1 MNNTLVLMVLNLVGK
16 LFSFFREMVFSY
28 FYGTSAITDAFN
40 TSTTAA
46 TLIFSVITYALSKT
60 YIPTFSQI
68 TKERGDMAGD
78 EFTNKLLNFS
88 LFLCTTIMI
97 LGLVF
102 APYIVKM
109 FAIGYDGAKL
119 KIASLFMRAIILTM
133 YPNIYAAIF
142 SSYLQIK
149 GDFITPAL
157 PLLILNVILGITVAI
172 SKGNVV
178 IMAVGIFLA
187 YFVQFAVFPR
197 KIKETGFKRGKVKL
211 DIDKD
216 IKKLIRLSIPT
227 IFSMAAVYISTIVDQ
242 SFASIVAND
251 GGVSVINYSLKI
263 LRIVSSTFI
272 VPFQITAYPLI
283 GKLAAEG
290 NFDEVKNITE
300 KTMVKVMVLFIP
312 SLVGLMVL
320 SRPII
325 SFVYMRGAFGYDDM
339 IRTADVLF
347 YYTIYLIGPAVADLL
362 YLTFFSVQN
371 TKIPTIISFI
381 QLSVNIYLDYALS
394 KRYGLIG
401 LALATT
407 LSQFVLVGLASTM
420 YVKYFGKLDNAYIFK
435 NIGKIAIAATILG
448 FVAHYTYSLRPS
460 NLWLLVTILIA
471 AVVYLAI
478 IFSLK
483 VDGLDEIKEKFTKK
497 IEKIRKKD

>member
-1 MNNTLVLMVLNLVGK
+1 
-16 LFSFFREMVFSY
+16 
-28 FYGTSAITDAFN
+28 
-40 TSTTAA
+40 
-46 TLIFSVITYALSKT
+46 
-60 YIPTFSQI
+60 
-68 TKERGDMAGD
+68 
-78 EFTNKLLNFS
+78 
-88 LFLCTTIMI
+88 MI

-109 FAIGYDGAKL
+109 FAIGYDGDKL
-119 KIASLFMRAIILTM
+119 KIASLFMRAVILTM

-157 PLLILNVILGITVAI
+157 PLLILNIILGITVAI
-172 SKGNVV
+172 SKGNIY

-187 YFVQFAVFPR
+187 YLVQFIVFPR
-197 KIKETGFKRGKVKL
+197 KIRKVGFKRKRGWL
-211 DIDKD
+211 DIDRD
-216 IKKLIRLSIPT
+216 IKTLIKLSIPT

-251 GGVSVINYSLKI
+251 GGVSVVNYSLKI

-272 VPFQITAYPLI
+272 VPFQITAYPII

-290 NFDEVKNITE
+290 NFKEVKNITS
-300 KTMVKVMVLFIP
+300 KTMVKIMILFIP

-325 SFVYMRGAFGYDDM
+325 SFVYMRGAFGYEDM

-347 YYTIYLIGPAVADLL
+347 YYTIYLIGPAIADLL
-362 YLTFFSVQN
+362 YLSFFSIQN
-371 TKIPTIISFI
+371 TKIPTLISFI
-381 QLSVNIYLDYALS
+381 QLSVNIFLDYTLS
-394 KRYGLIG
+394 ARYGLIG

-420 YVKYFGKLDNAYIFK
+420 YIKHFGKLDNAYIFK
-435 NIGKIAIAATILG
+435 NIGKILIGATALG
-448 FVAHYTYSLRPS
+448 HVANFIYNLRPS
-460 NLWLLVTILIA
+460 NIWLFVTILVA
-471 AVVYLAI
+471 ALVYLAI
-478 IFSLK
+478 IFALK
-483 VDGLDEIKEKFTKK
+483 VDGLDEIKEKFVGK
-497 IEKIRKKD
+497 IGKF

>member
-1 MNNTLVLMVLNLVGK
+1 MVLNLIGK

-28 FYGTSAITDAFN
+28 FYGTGAITDAFN

-60 YIPTFSQI
+60 YIPTFSKI
-68 TKERGDMAGD
+68 SKEKGEAEGDV
-78 EFTNKLLNFS
+78 FTNKLLNFS
-88 LFLCTTIMI
+88 LFLCTSIMI
-97 LGLVF
+97 LGLAF
-102 APYIVKM
+102 APFIVKM
-109 FAIGYDGAKL
+109 FAIGYDGDKL
-119 KIASLFMRAIILTM
+119 RISSLFMRAVILTM

-157 PLLILNVILGITVAI
+157 PLLILNIILGITVAI
-172 SKGNVV
+172 SKGNIY
-178 IMAVGIFLA
+178 IMAGGIFLA
-187 YFVQFAVFPR
+187 YFIQYIVFPSQIR
-197 KIKETGFKRGKVKL
+197 KAGFKRKIGKFE
-211 DIDKD
+211 IDED
-216 IKKLIRLSIPT
+216 IKTLIKLSIPT

-251 GGVSVINYSLKI
+251 GGVSIINYSLKI

-290 NFDEVKNITE
+290 NFEEVKNITS
-300 KTMVKVMVLFIP
+300 KTLVKIMILFIP

-325 SFVYMRGAFGYDDM
+325 SFVYMRGAFGYEDM
-339 IRTADVLF
+339 VRTADVLF

-362 YLTFFSVQN
+362 YLSFFSIQN
-371 TKIPTIISFI
+371 TKIPTLISFA
-381 QLSVNIYLDYALS
+381 QLCVNVFLDYALS
-394 KRYGLIG
+394 GKYGLVG

-407 LSQFVLVGLASTM
+407 ISQFVLVGLAIIM
-420 YVKYFGKLDNAYIFK
+420 YRKYFGKLNHTYIFK
-435 NIGKIAIAATILG
+435 NIGKIAIGGTALG
-448 FVAHYTYSLRPS
+448 LVINYTYKLRPS
-460 NLWLLVTILIA
+460 NSWLLFTILIGA
-471 AVVYLAI
+471 TIYLAI
-478 IFSLK
+478 IFALK
-483 VDGLDEIKEKFTKK
+483 VDGIEEIKEKFTKK
-497 IEKIRKKD
+497 IRKRK

>member
-1 MNNTLVLMVLNLVGK
+1 MNNTLILMVLNLIGK

-60 YIPTFSQI
+60 YIPSFSKI
-68 TKERGDMAGD
+68 SKERGEAAGD

-109 FAIGYDGAKL
+109 FAIGYDGEKL
-119 KIASLFMRAIILTM
+119 KIASLFMRAVILTM

-157 PLLILNVILGITVAI
+157 PLLILNIILGITVAI
-172 SKGNVV
+172 SKGNIY
-178 IMAVGIFLA
+178 IMAAGIFLA
-187 YFVQFAVFPR
+187 YFVQFAVFPK
-197 KIKETGFKRGKVKL
+197 KIKESGFKRKRAKAKIDE
-211 DIDKD
+211 DIRTL
-216 IKKLIRLSIPT
+216 IKLSIPT

-272 VPFQITAYPLI
+272 VPFQITAYPII

-290 NFDEVKNITE
+290 NFNEVKNITS
-300 KTMVKVMVLFIP
+300 KTMVKIMILFIP

-325 SFVYMRGAFGYDDM
+325 SFVYMRGAFGYEDM

-347 YYTIYLIGPAVADLL
+347 YYTIYLIGPAIADLL
-362 YLTFFSVQN
+362 YLSFFSVQN

-381 QLSVNIYLDYALS
+381 QLSVNVFLDFTLS
-394 KRYGLIG
+394 SKYGLVG

-407 LSQFVLVGLASTM
+407 LSQFVLVGLASLM
-420 YVKYFGKLDNAYIFK
+420 YVKHFGKLDNAYIIK
-435 NIGKIAIAATILG
+435 NIGKIAIGAAALG
-448 FVAHYTYSLRPS
+448 FTANYTSKLRPS
-460 NLWLLVTILIA
+460 NFWLLVTILLA
-471 AVVYLAI
+471 SVVYLAI
-478 IFSLK
+478 IFALK

-497 IEKIRKKD
+497 IKKFR

>member
-1 MNNTLVLMVLNLVGK
+1 MNNTLILMVLNLIGK

-60 YIPTFSQI
+60 YIPTFSKI
-68 TKERGDMAGD
+68 SKERGEAAGD
-78 EFTNKLLNFS
+78 DFTNKLLNFS

-109 FAIGYDGAKL
+109 FAIGYDGDKL

-157 PLLILNVILGITVAI
+157 PLLILNIILGVTVAI
-172 SKGNVV
+172 SKGNIY
-178 IMAVGIFLA
+178 IMAIGIFLA
-187 YFVQFAVFPR
+187 YFVQFAVFPA
-197 KIKETGFKRGKVKL
+197 KIRQTGFKRAKIKL
-211 DIDKD
+211 DIDDD
-216 IKKLIRLSIPT
+216 IKNLIKLSIPT

-272 VPFQITAYPLI
+272 VPFQITAYPTI
-283 GKLAAEG
+283 GRLAAER
-290 NFDEVKNITE
+290 NFEEVKNITSR
-300 KTMVKVMVLFIP
+300 TMVKIMILFIP

-325 SFVYMRGAFGYDDM
+325 SFVYMRGAFGYEDM

-347 YYTIYLIGPAVADLL
+347 YYTIYLIGPAIADLL
-362 YLTFFSVQN
+362 YLSFFSVQN

-381 QLSVNIYLDYALS
+381 QLSVNIFLDYTLS
-394 KRYGLIG
+394 ARYGLIG

-407 LSQFVLVGLASTM
+407 FSQFVLVGLASFM
-420 YVKYFGKLDNAYIFK
+420 YKKHFGKLDNAYIFK
-435 NIGKIAIAATILG
+435 NIGKIAIGAITLG
-448 FVAHYTYSLRPS
+448 LIANYTYKLRPS
-460 NLWLLVTILIA
+460 NIWLLITIFLA
-471 AVVYLAI
+471 AIIYLAI
-478 IFSLK
+478 IFALR
-483 VDGLDEIKEKFTKK
+483 VDGLDEIKEKFVGKIGKFKK
-497 IEKIRKKD
+497 K

>member
-1 MNNTLVLMVLNLVGK
+1 MNNTLILMVLNLIGK

-60 YIPTFSQI
+60 YIPSFSKI
-68 TKERGDMAGD
+68 SKERGEAAGD

-109 FAIGYDGAKL
+109 FAIGYDGEKL
-119 KIASLFMRAIILTM
+119 KIASLFMRAVILTM

-157 PLLILNVILGITVAI
+157 PLLILNIILGITVAI
-172 SKGNVV
+172 SKGNIY
-178 IMAVGIFLA
+178 IMAAGIFLA
-187 YFVQFAVFPR
+187 YFVQFAVFPK
-197 KIKETGFKRGKVKL
+197 KIKESGFKRKRARAEIDE
-211 DIDKD
+211 DIRTL
-216 IKKLIRLSIPT
+216 IKLSIPT

-272 VPFQITAYPLI
+272 VPFQITAYPII

-290 NFDEVKNITE
+290 NFNEVKNITS
-300 KTMVKVMVLFIP
+300 KTMVKIMILFIP

-325 SFVYMRGAFGYDDM
+325 SFVYMRGAFGYEDM

-362 YLTFFSVQN
+362 YLSFFSVQN

-381 QLSVNIYLDYALS
+381 QLSVNVFLDFTLS
-394 KRYGLIG
+394 AKYGLVG

-407 LSQFVLVGLASTM
+407 LSQFVLVGLASFM
-420 YVKYFGKLDNAYIFK
+420 YIRHFGKLDNAYIFK
-435 NIGKIAIAATILG
+435 NIGKIAIGAAALG
-448 FVAHYTYSLRPS
+448 FTAYYTYKLRPS
-460 NLWLLVTILIA
+460 NLWLLVTILLA
-471 AVVYLAI
+471 SVVYLAI
-478 IFSLK
+478 IFALK

-497 IEKIRKKD
+497 IKKFR

>member
-1 MNNTLVLMVLNLVGK
+1 MNNTLILMVLNLIGK

-60 YIPTFSQI
+60 YIPSFSKI
-68 TKERGDMAGD
+68 SKERGEAAGD

-109 FAIGYDGAKL
+109 FAIGYDGEKL
-119 KIASLFMRAIILTM
+119 KIASLFMRAVILTM

-157 PLLILNVILGITVAI
+157 PLLILNIILGITVAI
-172 SKGNVV
+172 SKGNIY
-178 IMAVGIFLA
+178 IMAAGIFLA
-187 YFVQFAVFPR
+187 YFVQFAVFPK
-197 KIKETGFKRGKVKL
+197 KIKESGFRRKRDKAKIDE
-211 DIDKD
+211 DIRTL
-216 IKKLIRLSIPT
+216 IKLSIPT

-272 VPFQITAYPLI
+272 VPFQITAYPII

-290 NFDEVKNITE
+290 NFNEVKNITS
-300 KTMVKVMVLFIP
+300 KTMVKIMILFIP

-325 SFVYMRGAFGYDDM
+325 SFVYMRGAFGYEDM

-362 YLTFFSVQN
+362 YLSFFSVQN

-381 QLSVNIYLDYALS
+381 QLSVNVFLDFALS
-394 KRYGLIG
+394 RKYGLVG

-407 LSQFVLVGLASTM
+407 LSQFVLVGLASFM
-420 YVKYFGKLDNAYIFK
+420 YIKHFGKLDNAYIIK
-435 NIGKIAIAATILG
+435 NIGKIAIGAAALG
-448 FVAHYTYSLRPS
+448 FTAYYTYKLRPS
-460 NLWLLVTILIA
+460 NLWLLVTILLA
-471 AVVYLAI
+471 SVVYLAI
-478 IFSLK
+478 IFALK
-483 VDGLDEIKEKFTKK
+483 VEGLDEIKEKFTKK
-497 IEKIRKKD
+497 IKKFR

>member
-1 MNNTLVLMVLNLVGK
+1 MNNTLILMVLNLIGK

-60 YIPTFSQI
+60 YIPSFSKI
-68 TKERGDMAGD
+68 SKERGEAAGD
-78 EFTNKLLNFS
+78 DFTNKLLNFS

-109 FAIGYDGAKL
+109 FAIGYDGEKL
-119 KIASLFMRAIILTM
+119 KIASLFMRAVILTM

-157 PLLILNVILGITVAI
+157 PLLILNIILGITVAI
-172 SKGNVV
+172 SKGNIY
-178 IMAVGIFLA
+178 IMAAGIFLA
-187 YFVQFAVFPR
+187 YFVQFAVFPK
-197 KIKETGFKRGKVKL
+197 KIKESGFKRKRAKAKIDE
-211 DIDKD
+211 DIRTL
-216 IKKLIRLSIPT
+216 IKLSIPT

-272 VPFQITAYPLI
+272 VPFQITAYPII

-290 NFDEVKNITE
+290 NFNEVKNITS
-300 KTMVKVMVLFIP
+300 KTMVKIMILFIP

-325 SFVYMRGAFGYDDM
+325 SFVYMRGAFGYEDM

-362 YLTFFSVQN
+362 YLSFFSVQN

-381 QLSVNIYLDYALS
+381 QLSVNVFLDFALS
-394 KRYGLIG
+394 RKYGLVG

-407 LSQFVLVGLASTM
+407 LSQFVLVGLASFM
-420 YVKYFGKLDNAYIFK
+420 YIKHFGKLDNAYIIK
-435 NIGKIAIAATILG
+435 NIGKIAIGAAALG
-448 FVAHYTYSLRPS
+448 FTAYYTYKLRPS
-460 NLWLLVTILIA
+460 NLWLLVTILLA
-471 AVVYLAI
+471 SVVYLAI
-478 IFSLK
+478 IFALK
-483 VDGLDEIKEKFTKK
+483 VEGLDEIKEKFTKK
-497 IEKIRKKD
+497 IKKFR

>member
-1 MNNTLVLMVLNLVGK
+1 MNNTLILMVLNLIGK

-60 YIPTFSQI
+60 YIPSFSKI
-68 TKERGDMAGD
+68 SKERGEAAGD

-109 FAIGYDGAKL
+109 FAIGYDGEKL
-119 KIASLFMRAIILTM
+119 KIASLFMRAVILTM

-157 PLLILNVILGITVAI
+157 PLLILNIILGITVAI
-172 SKGNVV
+172 SKGNIY
-178 IMAVGIFLA
+178 IMAIGIFLA
-187 YFVQFAVFPR
+187 YFVQFAVFPK
-197 KIKETGFKRGKVKL
+197 KIKESGFRRKR
-211 DIDKD
+211 DKAKFDED
-216 IKKLIRLSIPT
+216 IKTLIKLSIPT

-272 VPFQITAYPLI
+272 VPFQITAYPII

-290 NFDEVKNITE
+290 NFNEVKNITS
-300 KTMVKVMVLFIP
+300 KTMVKIMILFIP

-325 SFVYMRGAFGYDDM
+325 SFVYMRGAFGYEDM

-362 YLTFFSVQN
+362 YLSFFSIQN

-381 QLSVNIYLDYALS
+381 QLSVNVFLDFTLS
-394 KRYGLIG
+394 AKYGLVG

-407 LSQFVLVGLASTM
+407 LSQFVLVGLASFM
-420 YVKYFGKLDNAYIFK
+420 YIKHFGKLDNAYIIK
-435 NIGKIAIAATILG
+435 NIGKIAIGAAALG
-448 FVAHYTYSLRPS
+448 FTAYYTYKLRPS
-460 NLWLLVTILIA
+460 NLWLLVTILLA
-471 AVVYLAI
+471 SVVYLAI
-478 IFSLK
+478 IFALK

-497 IEKIRKKD
+497 IKKFR

>member
-1 MNNTLVLMVLNLVGK
+1 MNNTLILMVLNLIGK

-28 FYGTSAITDAFN
+28 FYGTGAITDAFN

-60 YIPTFSQI
+60 YIPTFSKI
-68 TKERGDMAGD
+68 SKEKGEAEGDV
-78 EFTNKLLNFS
+78 FTNKLLNFS
-88 LFLCTTIMI
+88 LFLCTSIMI
-97 LGLVF
+97 LGLAF
-102 APYIVKM
+102 APFIVKM
-109 FAIGYDGAKL
+109 FAIGYDGDKL
-119 KIASLFMRAIILTM
+119 RISSLFMRAVILTM

-157 PLLILNVILGITVAI
+157 PLLILNIILGITVAI
-172 SKGNVV
+172 SKGNIY
-178 IMAVGIFLA
+178 IMAGGIFLA
-187 YFVQFAVFPR
+187 YFIQYIVFPSQIR
-197 KIKETGFKRGKVKL
+197 KAGFKRKIGKFE
-211 DIDKD
+211 IDED
-216 IKKLIRLSIPT
+216 IKTLIKLSIPT

-251 GGVSVINYSLKI
+251 GGVSIINYSLKI

-290 NFDEVKNITE
+290 NFEEVKNITS
-300 KTMVKVMVLFIP
+300 KTLVKIMILFIP

-325 SFVYMRGAFGYDDM
+325 SFVYMRGAFGYEDM
-339 IRTADVLF
+339 VRTADVLF

-362 YLTFFSVQN
+362 YLSFFSVQN
-371 TKIPTIISFI
+371 TKIPTIISFA
-381 QLSVNIYLDYALS
+381 QLCVNVFLDYALS
-394 KRYGLIG
+394 GKYGLVG

-407 LSQFVLVGLASTM
+407 ISQFVLVGLAIIM
-420 YVKYFGKLDNAYIFK
+420 YRKYFGKLNHTYIFK
-435 NIGKIAIAATILG
+435 NIGKIAIGGTALG
-448 FVAHYTYSLRPS
+448 LVINYTYKLRPS
-460 NLWLLVTILIA
+460 NSWLLFTILIGA
-471 AVVYLAI
+471 TIYLAI
-478 IFSLK
+478 IFALK
-483 VDGLDEIKEKFTKK
+483 VDGIEEIKEKFTKK
-497 IEKIRKKD
+497 IRKRK

>member
-1 MNNTLVLMVLNLVGK
+1 MNNTLVLMVLNLIGK

-28 FYGTSAITDAFN
+28 FYGTSAITDSFN

-60 YIPTFSQI
+60 YIPSFSKI
-68 TKERGDMAGD
+68 SKEKGEEAGD

-97 LGLVF
+97 IGLVF

-109 FAIGYDGAKL
+109 FAIGYDGEKL
-119 KIASLFMRAIILTM
+119 KIASLFMRAVILTM

-157 PLLILNVILGITVAI
+157 PLLILNIILGITVAV
-172 SKGNVV
+172 SKGNIY
-178 IMAVGIFLA
+178 IMAAGIFLA
-187 YFVQFAVFPR
+187 YFVQFAVFPK
-197 KIKETGFKRGKVKL
+197 KIKESGFKRKRAKAKIDE
-211 DIDKD
+211 DIRTL
-216 IKKLIRLSIPT
+216 IKLSIPT

-272 VPFQITAYPLI
+272 VPFQITAYPII

-290 NFDEVKNITE
+290 NFDEVKHITS
-300 KTMVKVMVLFIP
+300 KTMVKIMILFIP

-325 SFVYMRGAFGYDDM
+325 SFVYMRGAFGYEDM
-339 IRTADVLF
+339 VRTADVLF

-362 YLTFFSVQN
+362 YLSFFSVQN

-381 QLSVNIYLDYALS
+381 QLSVNVFLDFTLS
-394 KRYGLIG
+394 AKYGLVG

-407 LSQFVLVGLASTM
+407 LSQFVLVGLASFM
-420 YVKYFGKLDNAYIFK
+420 YVKHFGKLDNAYIIK
-435 NIGKIAIAATILG
+435 NLGKIGLGGVALG
-448 FVAHYTYSLRPS
+448 FVAYYTYKLRPS
-460 NLWLLVTILIA
+460 NLWLLVTILLA
-471 AVVYLAI
+471 SLVYLAI
-478 IFSLK
+478 ILALK

-497 IEKIRKKD
+497 IKKFR

>member
-1 MNNTLVLMVLNLVGK
+1 MNNTLILMVLNLIGK

-60 YIPTFSQI
+60 YIPSFSKI
-68 TKERGDMAGD
+68 SKERGEAAGD
-78 EFTNKLLNFS
+78 DFTNKLLNFS

-109 FAIGYDGAKL
+109 FAIGYDGEKL
-119 KIASLFMRAIILTM
+119 KIASLFMRAVILTM

-157 PLLILNVILGITVAI
+157 PLLILNIILGITVAI
-172 SKGNVV
+172 SKGNIY
-178 IMAVGIFLA
+178 IMAAGIFLA
-187 YFVQFAVFPR
+187 YFVQFAVFPK
-197 KIKETGFKRGKVKL
+197 KIKESGFKRKRAKAKIDE
-211 DIDKD
+211 DIRTL
-216 IKKLIRLSIPT
+216 IKLSIPT

-272 VPFQITAYPLI
+272 VPFQITAYPII

-290 NFDEVKNITE
+290 NFNEVKNITS
-300 KTMVKVMVLFIP
+300 KTMVKIMILFIP

-325 SFVYMRGAFGYDDM
+325 SFVYMRGAFGYEDM

-362 YLTFFSVQN
+362 YLSFFSVQN

-381 QLSVNIYLDYALS
+381 QLSVNVFLDFTLS
-394 KRYGLIG
+394 AKYGLVG

-407 LSQFVLVGLASTM
+407 LSQFVLVGLASLM
-420 YVKYFGKLDNAYIFK
+420 YVKHFGKLDNAYIIK
-435 NIGKIAIAATILG
+435 NIGKIAIGAAALG
-448 FVAHYTYSLRPS
+448 FTAYYTYKLRPS
-460 NLWLLVTILIA
+460 NLWLLVTILLA
-471 AVVYLAI
+471 SVVYLAI
-478 IFSLK
+478 IFALK

-497 IEKIRKKD
+497 IKKFR

>member
-1 MNNTLVLMVLNLVGK
+1 MNNTLILMVLNLIGK

-60 YIPTFSQI
+60 YIPSFSKI
-68 TKERGDMAGD
+68 SKERGEAAGD

-109 FAIGYDGAKL
+109 FAIGYDGEKL
-119 KIASLFMRAIILTM
+119 KIASLFMRAVILTM

-157 PLLILNVILGITVAI
+157 PLLILNIILGITVAI
-172 SKGNVV
+172 SKGNIY
-178 IMAVGIFLA
+178 IMAAGIFLA
-187 YFVQFAVFPR
+187 YFVQFAVFPK
-197 KIKETGFKRGKVKL
+197 KIKESGFKRKRAKAEIDD
-211 DIDKD
+211 DIRTL
-216 IKKLIRLSIPT
+216 IKLSIPT

-272 VPFQITAYPLI
+272 VPFQITAYPII

-290 NFDEVKNITE
+290 NFNEVKNITS
-300 KTMVKVMVLFIP
+300 KTMVKIMILFIP

-325 SFVYMRGAFGYDDM
+325 SFVYMRGAFGYEDM

-362 YLTFFSVQN
+362 YLSFFSVQN

-381 QLSVNIYLDYALS
+381 QLSVNVFLDFALS
-394 KRYGLIG
+394 RKYGLVG

-407 LSQFVLVGLASTM
+407 LSQFVLVGLASFM
-420 YVKYFGKLDNAYIFK
+420 YIKHFGKLDNAYIIK
-435 NIGKIAIAATILG
+435 NIGKIAIGAAALG
-448 FVAHYTYSLRPS
+448 FTAYYTYKLRPS
-460 NLWLLVTILIA
+460 NLWLLVTILLA
-471 AVVYLAI
+471 SVVYLAI
-478 IFSLK
+478 IFALK
-483 VDGLDEIKEKFTKK
+483 VEGLDEIKEKFTKK
-497 IEKIRKKD
+497 IKKFR

>member
-1 MNNTLVLMVLNLVGK
+1 MNNTLILMVLNLIGK

-28 FYGTSAITDAFN
+28 FYGTGAITDAFN

-46 TLIFSVITYALSKT
+46 TLIFSVITYAISKT
-60 YIPTFSQI
+60 YIPTFSKI
-68 TKERGDMAGD
+68 CKERGEAEGD
-78 EFTNKLLNFS
+78 VFTNKLLNFS
-88 LFLCTTIMI
+88 LFLCTVIMI
-97 LGLVF
+97 LGLLF
-102 APYIVKM
+102 APFIVKM
-109 FAIGYDGAKL
+109 FAIGYDGDKL
-119 KIASLFMRAIILTM
+119 KIASLFMRAVILTM

-157 PLLILNVILGITVAI
+157 PLLILNIILGITVAF
-172 SKGNVV
+172 SKGNIY
-178 IMAVGIFLA
+178 IMAGGIFLA
-187 YFVQFAVFPR
+187 YFIQFAVFPKR
-197 KIKETGFKRGKVKL
+197 IKETGFKRKRAKAEIDE
-211 DIDKD
+211 DIRTL
-216 IKKLIRLSIPT
+216 IKLSIPT

-290 NFDEVKNITE
+290 KFDEVKNITS
-300 KTMVKVMVLFIP
+300 KTLIKIMILFIP

-339 IRTADVLF
+339 VRTADVLF

-362 YLTFFSVQN
+362 YLSFFSVQN

-381 QLSVNIYLDYALS
+381 QLCVNVFLDYALS
-394 KRYGLIG
+394 GKYGLVG

-407 LSQFVLVGLASTM
+407 ISQFVLVGLAIIM
-420 YVKYFGKLDNAYIFK
+420 YKKYFGKLNRAYIFK
-435 NIGKIAIAATILG
+435 NIGKIAIGGLALG
-448 FVAHYTYSLRPS
+448 LVTNYTYKLRPS
-460 NLWLLVTILIA
+460 NSWLLVTILGGAI
-471 AVVYLAI
+471 VYLAI
-478 IFSLK
+478 IFALK
-483 VDGLDEIKEKFTKK
+483 VDGVDELKDKFLKK
-497 IEKIRKKD
+497 IKR

>member
-1 MNNTLVLMVLNLVGK
+1 MVLNLIGK

-28 FYGTSAITDAFN
+28 FYGTGAITDAFN

-60 YIPTFSQI
+60 YIPTFSKI
-68 TKERGDMAGD
+68 SKEKGEAEGDV
-78 EFTNKLLNFS
+78 FTNKLLNFS
-88 LFLCTTIMI
+88 LFLCTSIMI
-97 LGLVF
+97 LGLAF
-102 APYIVKM
+102 APFIVKM
-109 FAIGYDGAKL
+109 FAIGYDGDKL
-119 KIASLFMRAIILTM
+119 RISSLFMRAVILTM

-157 PLLILNVILGITVAI
+157 PLLILNIILGITVAI
-172 SKGNVV
+172 SKGNIY
-178 IMAVGIFLA
+178 IMAGGIFLA
-187 YFVQFAVFPR
+187 YFIQYIVFPSQIR
-197 KIKETGFKRGKVKL
+197 KAGFKRKIGKFE
-211 DIDKD
+211 IDED
-216 IKKLIRLSIPT
+216 IKTLIKLSIPT

-251 GGVSVINYSLKI
+251 GGVSIINYSLKI

-290 NFDEVKNITE
+290 NFEEVKNITS
-300 KTMVKVMVLFIP
+300 KTLVKIMILFIP

-325 SFVYMRGAFGYDDM
+325 SFVYMRGAFGYEDM
-339 IRTADVLF
+339 VRTADVLF

-362 YLTFFSVQN
+362 YLSFFSVQN
-371 TKIPTIISFI
+371 TKIPTIISFA
-381 QLSVNIYLDYALS
+381 QLCVNVFLDYALS
-394 KRYGLIG
+394 GKYGLVG

-407 LSQFVLVGLASTM
+407 ISQFVLVGLAIIM
-420 YVKYFGKLDNAYIFK
+420 YRKYFGKLNHTYIFK
-435 NIGKIAIAATILG
+435 NIGKIAIGGTALG
-448 FVAHYTYSLRPS
+448 LVINYTYKLRPS
-460 NLWLLVTILIA
+460 NSWLLFTILIGA
-471 AVVYLAI
+471 TIYLAI
-478 IFSLK
+478 IFALK
-483 VDGLDEIKEKFTKK
+483 VDGIEEIKEKFTKK
-497 IEKIRKKD
+497 IRKRK

>member
-1 MNNTLVLMVLNLVGK
+1 MVLNLIGK

-28 FYGTSAITDAFN
+28 FYGTGAITDAFN

-60 YIPTFSQI
+60 YIPTFSKI
-68 TKERGDMAGD
+68 SKEKGEAEGDV
-78 EFTNKLLNFS
+78 FTNKLLNFS
-88 LFLCTTIMI
+88 LFLCTSIMI
-97 LGLVF
+97 LGLAF
-102 APYIVKM
+102 APFIVKM
-109 FAIGYDGAKL
+109 FAIGYDGDKL
-119 KIASLFMRAIILTM
+119 RISSLFMRAVILTM

-157 PLLILNVILGITVAI
+157 PLLILNIILGITVAI
-172 SKGNVV
+172 SKGNIY
-178 IMAVGIFLA
+178 IMAGGIFLA
-187 YFVQFAVFPR
+187 YFIQYIVFPSQIR
-197 KIKETGFKRGKVKL
+197 KAGFKRKIGKFE
-211 DIDKD
+211 IDED
-216 IKKLIRLSIPT
+216 IKTLIKLSIPT

-251 GGVSVINYSLKI
+251 GGVSIINYSLKI

-290 NFDEVKNITE
+290 NFEEVKNITS
-300 KTMVKVMVLFIP
+300 KTLVKIMILFIP

-325 SFVYMRGAFGYDDM
+325 SFVYMRGAFGYEDM
-339 IRTADVLF
+339 VRTADVLF

-362 YLTFFSVQN
+362 YLSFFSVQN
-371 TKIPTIISFI
+371 TKIPTLISFA
-381 QLSVNIYLDYALS
+381 QLCVNVFLDYALS
-394 KRYGLIG
+394 GKYGLVG

-407 LSQFVLVGLASTM
+407 ISQFVLVGLAIIM
-420 YVKYFGKLDNAYIFK
+420 YRKYFGKLNHTYIFK
-435 NIGKIAIAATILG
+435 NIGKIAIGGTALG
-448 FVAHYTYSLRPS
+448 LVINYTYKLRPS
-460 NLWLLVTILIA
+460 NSWLLFTILIGA
-471 AVVYLAI
+471 TIYLAI
-478 IFSLK
+478 IFALK
-483 VDGLDEIKEKFTKK
+483 VDGIEEIKEKFTKK
-497 IEKIRKKD
+497 IKKRK

>member
-1 MNNTLVLMVLNLVGK
+1 MNNTLILMVLNLIGK

-60 YIPTFSQI
+60 YIPSFSKI
-68 TKERGDMAGD
+68 SKERGEAAGD

-109 FAIGYDGAKL
+109 FAIGYDGEKL
-119 KIASLFMRAIILTM
+119 KIASLFMRAVILTM

-157 PLLILNVILGITVAI
+157 PLLILNIILGITVAI
-172 SKGNVV
+172 SNGNIY
-178 IMAVGIFLA
+178 IMAIGIFLA
-187 YFVQFAVFPR
+187 YFVQFAVFPK
-197 KIKETGFKRGKVKL
+197 KIKESGFKRKRAKAEIDE
-211 DIDKD
+211 DIRTL
-216 IKKLIRLSIPT
+216 IKLSIPT

-272 VPFQITAYPLI
+272 VPFQITAYPII

-290 NFDEVKNITE
+290 NFNEVKNITS
-300 KTMVKVMVLFIP
+300 KTMVKIMILFIP

-325 SFVYMRGAFGYDDM
+325 SFVYMRGAFGYEDM

-362 YLTFFSVQN
+362 YLSFFSVQN

-381 QLSVNIYLDYALS
+381 QLSVNVFLDFALS
-394 KRYGLIG
+394 RKYGLVG

-407 LSQFVLVGLASTM
+407 LSQFVLVGLASFM
-420 YVKYFGKLDNAYIFK
+420 YIKHFGKLDNAYIIK
-435 NIGKIAIAATILG
+435 NIGKIAIGAAALG
-448 FVAHYTYSLRPS
+448 FTAYYTYKLRPS
-460 NLWLLVTILIA
+460 NLWLLVTILLA
-471 AVVYLAI
+471 SVVYLAI
-478 IFSLK
+478 IFALK
-483 VDGLDEIKEKFTKK
+483 VEGLDEIKEKFTKK
-497 IEKIRKKD
+497 IKKFR

>member
-1 MNNTLVLMVLNLVGK
+1 MNNTLILMILNLIGK

-60 YIPTFSQI
+60 YIPTFSKI
-68 TKERGDMAGD
+68 SKERGKVAGD

-109 FAIGYDGAKL
+109 FAIGYDGDKL

-157 PLLILNVILGITVAI
+157 PLLILNIILGVTVAI
-172 SKGNVV
+172 SKGNIY

-187 YFVQFAVFPR
+187 YFIQFAVFPA
-197 KIKETGFKRGKVKL
+197 KIRQTGFKRAKIKL
-211 DIDKD
+211 DIDDD
-216 IKKLIRLSIPT
+216 IKNLIKLSIPT

-272 VPFQITAYPLI
+272 VPFQITAYPII
-283 GKLAAEG
+283 GRLAAER
-290 NFDEVKNITE
+290 NFEEVKNITSR
-300 KTMVKVMVLFIP
+300 TMVKIMVLFIP

-325 SFVYMRGAFGYDDM
+325 SFVYMRGAFGYEDM

-347 YYTIYLIGPAVADLL
+347 YYTIYLIGPAIADLL
-362 YLTFFSVQN
+362 YLSFFSVQN

-381 QLSVNIYLDYALS
+381 QLSVNIFLDYTLS
-394 KRYGLIG
+394 ARYGLIG

-407 LSQFVLVGLASTM
+407 FSQFVLVGLASFM
-420 YVKYFGKLDNAYIFK
+420 YKKHFGNLDNAYIFK
-435 NIGKIAIAATILG
+435 NIGKIAIGAFALG
-448 FVAHYTYSLRPS
+448 LIANYTYKLRPS
-460 NLWLLVTILIA
+460 NIWLLVTILVA
-471 AVVYLAI
+471 GLAYLAI
-478 IFSLK
+478 IFALK
-483 VDGLDEIKEKFTKK
+483 VDGLDEIKEKFVGK
-497 IEKIRKKD
+497 IGKFRKK

>member
-1 MNNTLVLMVLNLVGK
+1 MNNTLILMVLNLIGK

-60 YIPTFSQI
+60 YIPTFSKI
-68 TKERGDMAGD
+68 SKERGEAAGD

-109 FAIGYDGAKL
+109 FAIGYDGDKL

-157 PLLILNVILGITVAI
+157 PLLILNIILGITVAI
-172 SKGNVV
+172 SKGNIY

-187 YFVQFAVFPR
+187 YFVQFAVFPA
-197 KIKETGFKRGKVKL
+197 KIRQTGFKRAKINL
-211 DIDKD
+211 DIDDD
-216 IKKLIRLSIPT
+216 IKNLIKLSIPT

-272 VPFQITAYPLI
+272 VPFQITAYPII
-283 GKLAAEG
+283 GRLSAER
-290 NFDEVKNITE
+290 NFEEVKNITSR
-300 KTMVKVMVLFIP
+300 TMVKIMVLFIP

-325 SFVYMRGAFGYDDM
+325 SFVYMRGAFGYEDM

-347 YYTIYLIGPAVADLL
+347 YYTIYLIGPAIADLL
-362 YLTFFSVQN
+362 YLSFFSVQN

-381 QLSVNIYLDYALS
+381 QLSVNIFLDYTLS
-394 KRYGLIG
+394 ARYGLIG

-407 LSQFVLVGLASTM
+407 FSQFVLVGLASFM
-420 YVKYFGKLDNAYIFK
+420 YIKHFGKLDNAYIFK
-435 NIGKIAIAATILG
+435 NIGKIAIGATALG
-448 FVAHYTYSLRPS
+448 LIANYTYKLRPS
-460 NLWLLVTILIA
+460 NIWLLVTIFLA
-471 AVVYLAI
+471 AIIYLAI
-478 IFSLK
+478 IFALR
-483 VDGLDEIKEKFTKK
+483 VDGLDEIKEKFVGK
-497 IEKIRKKD
+497 IGKLRKNN

>member
-1 MNNTLVLMVLNLVGK
+1 MNNTLILMVLNLVGK

-28 FYGTSAITDAFN
+28 FYGTSSITDAFN

-60 YIPTFSQI
+60 YIPTYSKI
-68 TKERGDMAGD
+68 SKERGEAGGD

-109 FAIGYDGAKL
+109 FAIGYDGNKL

-172 SKGNVV
+172 SKGNIY
-178 IMAVGIFLA
+178 IMTIGIFLA
-187 YFVQFAVFPR
+187 YFIQFIVFPR
-197 KIKETGFKRGKVKL
+197 KIRQTGFKRKIGFMDINDDVKSL
-211 DIDKD
+211 
-216 IKKLIRLSIPT
+216 IKLSIPT

-251 GGVSVINYSLKI
+251 GGVSVVNYSLKI

-272 VPFQITAYPLI
+272 VPFQITAYPII

-290 NFDEVKNITE
+290 DFDEVKNITS
-300 KTMVKVMVLFIP
+300 KTLVKIMILFIP

-325 SFVYMRGAFGYDDM
+325 SFVYMRGAFGYEDM

-347 YYTIYLIGPAVADLL
+347 YYTIYLIGPAIADLL
-362 YLTFFSVQN
+362 YLSFFSVQN

-394 KRYGLIG
+394 TRYGLIG

-420 YVKYFGKLDNAYIFK
+420 YVKHFGRLDMAYIFK
-435 NIGKIAIAATILG
+435 NMGKIALGSLALGLVAT
-448 FVAHYTYSLRPS
+448 YTYKLRPS
-460 NLWLLVTILIA
+460 NVGLLLTIMVSAI
-471 AVVYLAI
+471 VYLGL
-478 IFSLK
+478 IFVLK
-483 VDGLDEIKEKFTKK
+483 VDGLDEINEKFTGKLSK
-497 IEKIRKKD
+497 IKNK

>member
-1 MNNTLVLMVLNLVGK
+1 MNNTLILMVLNLIGK

-60 YIPTFSQI
+60 YIPTYSKI
-68 TKERGDMAGD
+68 SKERGEAAGD
-78 EFTNKLLNFS
+78 IFTNKLLNFS

-109 FAIGYDGAKL
+109 FAIGYDGDKL
-119 KIASLFMRAIILTM
+119 KIASLFMRAVILTM

-157 PLLILNVILGITVAI
+157 PLLILNIILGITVAI
-172 SKGNVV
+172 SKGNIY

-187 YFVQFAVFPR
+187 YLVQFIVFPR
-197 KIKETGFKRGKVKL
+197 KIKKVGFKRKMGWL
-211 DIDKD
+211 DIDRD
-216 IKKLIRLSIPT
+216 IKTLIKLSIPT

-251 GGVSVINYSLKI
+251 GGVSVVNYSLKI

-272 VPFQITAYPLI
+272 VPFQITAYPII

-290 NFDEVKNITE
+290 NFKEVKNITS

-325 SFVYMRGAFGYDDM
+325 SFVYMRGAFGYEDM

-347 YYTIYLIGPAVADLL
+347 YYTIYLI
-362 YLTFFSVQN
+362 
-371 TKIPTIISFI
+371 
-381 QLSVNIYLDYALS
+381 
-394 KRYGLIG
+394 
-401 LALATT
+401 
-407 LSQFVLVGLASTM
+407 
-420 YVKYFGKLDNAYIFK
+420 
-435 NIGKIAIAATILG
+435 
-448 FVAHYTYSLRPS
+448 
-460 NLWLLVTILIA
+460 
-471 AVVYLAI
+471 
-478 IFSLK
+478 
-483 VDGLDEIKEKFTKK
+483 
-497 IEKIRKKD
+497 